1 MSHNYKGKEAVAMYR
16 SMHDKAMRSQELQQ
30 NNERVQELQKLGE
43 SCKTCKY
50 WRRDIEFCNKKK
62 LPRAEYYICHFHK

>member
-1 MSHNYKGKEAVAMYR
+1 MSYNNR
-16 SMHDKAMRSQELQQ
+16 SNQKLTQWQNMHSDKIEQAENSRASTIIKELQ
-30 NNERVQELQKLGE
+30 NKGE

-62 LPRAEYYICHFHK
+62 LPRAEYYICQFHK